1 MARIRTIKP
10 EFWTS
15 DQVVACSLP
24 ARLLFIGLW
33 NFSDDSGICPATP
46 KRLKMQI
53 FPGDNLTIDTL
64 CEWLRELKDQRLLT
78 EYEVNHRRYYQITG
92 WHHQRIDKPTF
103 RFPKE
108 NGQIPKGNE
117 HNPIAKISTKNKKI
131 PRTQPDASPLPD
143 SVAASGVV
151 I

>member
-1 MARIRTIKP
+1 MSRIRTIKP

-53 FPGDNLTIDTL
+53 FPGDDIDIETL
-64 CEWLRELKDQRLLT
+64 CQWIEELKKQGLLT
-78 EYEVNHRRYYQITG
+78 EYEVDNRCYYQITG
-92 WHHQRIDKPTF
+92 WHHQRIDRPTF
-103 RFPKE
+103 RFPKAD
-108 NGQIPKGNE
+108 GHIPKLTE
-117 HNPIAKISTKNKKI
+117 FMFPPKKSAQNKKKTPNTANSSSI
-131 PRTQPDASPLPD
+131 SD